1 MIKLSEQNTFLKSI
15 VYRLIKK
22 HISGTT
28 VNTAFKLTKSLNDK
42 DMPATIT
49 FLNEN
54 VNDTGKARYNLN
66 SYMQLIKQISRLN
79 LNASISVRMSQLG
92 LTLPNGIIEHNMLS
106 LLTTAKSSHVNVW
119 FEYEDAL
126 GLKGMVDLYRRYN
139 ELYDGIGVELP
150 LRHPRIEQAIGTL
163 PKAASVKLI
172 SHYHMNEPEESNKE
186 KEKMKQ
192 KGHLDMYID
201 CINKLHELKTKLHI
215 QEADEKTVYRLARAN
230 KQYKRDLIFELP
242 LGYSKRWQGKFIKE
256 KMKVSVYVPY
266 GKDWIPYAINKL
278 TEGRIR
284 ELAVSILDGKANVG
298 GGNEKPRKG

>member
-66 SYMQLIKQISRLN
+66 SYMQLIKQISRLS

-201 CINKLHELKTKLHI
+201 CINKLHELKTKVHI